1 MTFHPS
7 HFITS
12 GWQGLGVPSGG
23 MTLHTARKWVQ
34 ESLSHRGSI
43 QVEMHMPRASLSKVQ
58 KEEVNA
64 MMPTIR
70 EKGTPIHPLDE
81 TIKERESESLQR
93 EV

>member
-1 MTFHPS
+1 
-7 HFITS
+7 
-12 GWQGLGVPSGG
+12 
-23 MTLHTARKWVQ
+23 
-34 ESLSHRGSI
+34 
-43 QVEMHMPRASLSKVQ
+43 MHMPRASLSKVQ